1 MKGNR
6 TRRLQAVAL
15 GMALVSWGASA
26 PFGWSAEPAEDGAR
40 GETVEQPESS
50 TSGAGKEEPTPEIF
64 VPTEEV
70 SEDFAVS
77 FPVDI

>member
-1 MKGNR
+1 MKGDR
-6 TRRLQAVAL
+6 TRRLQTVVL
-15 GMALVSWGASA
+15 GMALASWGASA
-26 PFGWSAEPAEDGAR
+26 PFGWSAEPAEDGDS
-40 GETVEQPESS
+40 GEAVEQPESR
-50 TSGAGKEEPTPEIF
+50 TSGAGNEDPTPEIF

>member
-6 TRRLQAVAL
+6 TRRLQTVVL
-15 GMALVSWGASA
+15 GMALASWGAAA
-26 PFGWSAEPAEDGAR
+26 PFVWSAEPAEDGSS
-40 GETVEQPESS
+40 GETVEQPESR
-50 TSGAGKEEPTPEIF
+50 TSSAEKQNPTPEIF